1 MNRQKRKVV
10 EKYMRQYNELINS
23 TINKNNAEIY
33 RNLHAFLA
41 PHKEGKVAPVD
52 FEKNTKGLTI

>member
-1 MNRQKRKVV
+1 
-10 EKYMRQYNELINS
+10 MRQYNDLINT

-52 FEKNTKGLTI
+52 FEKNTRGLNI